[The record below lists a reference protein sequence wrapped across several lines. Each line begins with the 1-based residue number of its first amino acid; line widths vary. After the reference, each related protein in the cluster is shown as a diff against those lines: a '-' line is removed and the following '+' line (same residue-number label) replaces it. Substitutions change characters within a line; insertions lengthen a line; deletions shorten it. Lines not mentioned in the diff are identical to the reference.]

1 MKKLSFIE
9 EMNWYGRMHLVF
21 GYWKKGIA
29 VQGWDSFGPVGE
41 LVKTEKEAQEL
52 IKEWT
57 YEDPC
62 ARLHYAPARKFIK
75 VDMEE
80 VGRKRDLRIAASQLT
95 PKPSC
100 KGLLYG
106 WDGTILEYFTGENN
120 EFHEFARTKL
130 IPGQKLVW
138 WWNGD
143 KYTHQCEYK
152 FIEDLREASD
162 GIYPIDGELKS
173 LVEDDIIDLLY

>member
-1 MKKLSFIE
+1 MKKLNYIE
-9 EMNWYGRMHLVF
+9 ERDYWGNMHLVF

-29 VQGWDSFGPVGE
+29 VQGWDSFGPVGT
-41 LVKTEKEAQEL
+41 LVKTVKQAEEL

-62 ARLHYAPARKFIK
+62 ARLHYAPAREFIK
-75 VDMEE
+75 VDMDEITS
-80 VGRKRDLRIAASQLT
+80 KREARAAASKLT

-106 WDGTILEYFTGENN
+106 WDGTLLEYFTGENN

-130 IPGQKLVW
+130 VPGQKLVW
-138 WWNGD
+138 WWHGD
-143 KYTHQCEYK
+143 KETHQCEYN
-152 FIEDLREASD
+152 FIKDLKEASD
-162 GIYPIDGELKS
+162 GIYPIDGKLQS
-173 LVEDDIIDLLY
+173 LVEDNIIELLY

>member
-1 MKKLSFIE
+1 MKKLSYIE
-9 EMNWYGRMHLVF
+9 ERNYWGNMHLVF

-62 ARLHYAPARKFIK
+62 ARLHYAPAREFIK
-75 VDMEE
+75 VDMNEIT
-80 VGRKRDLRIAASQLT
+80 RKRDARAAAIQPT
-95 PKPSC
+95 PKPEC

-106 WDGTILEYFTGENN
+106 WDDTILEYFTGKHD
-120 EFHEFARTKL
+120 EFCEFARTKL
-130 IPGQKLVW
+130 IPGQTLVW
-138 WWNGD
+138 WWLGE
-143 KYTHQCEYK
+143 KYTYNCEYN
-152 FIEDLREASD
+152 FIKDLREASD

-173 LVEDDIIDLLY
+173 LVENGSIELIY